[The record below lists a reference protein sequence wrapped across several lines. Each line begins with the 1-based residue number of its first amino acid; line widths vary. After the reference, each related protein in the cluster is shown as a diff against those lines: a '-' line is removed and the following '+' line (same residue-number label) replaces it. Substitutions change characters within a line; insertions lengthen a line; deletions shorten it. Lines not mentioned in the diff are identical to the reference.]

1 MAEKNSQSVPIR
13 TNTQEKYHTHVPD
26 FLAGEF
32 LPMQLIYLYR
42 GKTKSSLPGISA
54 KGFWIYL
61 TQDLKHYFNTTP
73 CKEEK
78 TLRMTDSIINP
89 YLVQTRRHLKLP
101 PTQQAILIWPDVF
114 FRGQKTEI
122 VLSKLASRIRPY
134 KHDSCFSTYLHP
146 HYIESEAKF
155 IRISRQHLKHNYSSV
170 KNIWI

>member
-78 TLRMTDSIINP
+78 TLKMTDSIINP

-114 FRGQKTEI
+114 FRGQKTQNSFVETGFAYPSLQTWLVFFYI
-122 VLSKLASRIRPY
+122 
-134 KHDSCFSTYLHP
+134 STSTLYWVRGKVHTDIAP
-146 HYIESEAKF
+146 TS
-155 IRISRQHLKHNYSSV
+155 QT
-170 KNIWI
+170 